1 MTYDTNSINSATP
14 GAAFYAII
22 ETIMLGQGWTLEDT
36 VVIATR
42 THKVLKSASAGNAR
56 GLDWWIDISY
66 TTTGAGSIMMAPFE
80 SYNPATDLGVRG
92 PYSVSDTGF
101 DPTTYSRFG
110 ATGAALETSWANT
123 VSHTGLQVPLVS
135 GSAFIYYLAVSR
147 NRVAFFLSNDTNLL
161 YCGFWLPSTQHIAQ
175 AGASL
180 FPLIVARM
188 GSGTSANSSTST
200 SAVTAAVTRLPKFP
214 DITTTYVSSGGWG
227 GSVFVF
233 FNSGMLSG
241 IGGQQVHPAT
251 GELAMSPMC
260 VGLGGISATTLLG
273 YVGQLDGVVQGYVN
287 ITAGRGDTVVQGVD
301 TYVMQAR
308 STNNAIFLKAA

>member
-14 GAAFYAII
+14 GPAFYAVI
-22 ETIMLGQGWTLEDT
+22 EAIMLAQGWTLDDT
-36 VVIATR
+36 VVIGAR

-56 GLDWWIDISY
+56 GLDWWLDISY

-80 SYNPATDLGVRG
+80 SYIAGSDLGVRG

-101 DPTTYSRFG
+101 DPTTYTRFG
-110 ATGAALETSWANT
+110 ATGSALETSWANS
-123 VSHTGLQVPLVS
+123 VNHTGLQVPLVA
-135 GSAFIYYLAVSR
+135 GSAFIYYLSVSR

-161 YCGFWLPSTQHIAQ
+161 YCGFWLPSAQHIAQ

-180 FPLIVARM
+180 FPLIVTRM
-188 GSGTSANSSTST
+188 ASGVNSNSSTSQT
-200 SAVTAAVTRLPKFP
+200 IITAAVTRLPKFP
-214 DITTTYVSSGGWG
+214 DLSATYITSGWG

-233 FNSGMLSG
+233 FNPGMISG

-260 VGLGGISATTLLG
+260 VGLGQSSANTLLG

-287 ITAGRGDTVVQGVD
+287 VTAGRGDTMVQGVD